1 MIGATGEAAGRLHA
15 GFIGAWILIPE
26 SCDYEQG
33 DPPLEGTYLIREAE
47 GGALDFEIAW
57 TDSGGEAHTVCFS
70 GLPDGE
76 AAPLEGGELADAIS
90 VTAVSAR
97 ELTTRAYWRGKERM
111 VAQRQL
117 DDRGVA
123 MRVTQL
129 IRFDDG
135 TTLANT
141 SVYRRRLTN

>member
-1 MIGATGEAAGRLHA
+1 VTKQGPLHA

-26 SCDYEQG
+26 SCNYEQG
-33 DPPLEGTYLIREAE
+33 DPPLAGTYRMSEGE
-47 GGALDFEIAW
+47 GGALDFEIGW
-57 TDSGGEAHTVCFS
+57 TDSSGEEQVVRFS
-70 GLPDGE
+70 GVPDGE
-76 AAPLEGGELADAIS
+76 PAPMEGGEFADAMA
-90 VTAVSAR
+90 VCAVSAR

-117 DDRGVA
+117 DDSGGA

-129 IRFDDG
+129 VRFDDG

-141 SVYRRRLTN
+141 SIYRKHLPN

>member
-1 MIGATGEAAGRLHA
+1 MGVTTHDDVTK

-26 SCDYEQG
+26 SCNYEQG
-33 DPPLEGTYLIREAE
+33 DPPLEGSYRISETEHGR
-47 GGALDFEIAW
+47 LDFEIAW
-57 TDSGGEAHTVCFS
+57 TDSGGERHAVSFS
-70 GLPDGE
+70 GVPDGE
-76 AAPLEGGELADAIS
+76 PAPLEGGELADTMS
-90 VTAVSAR
+90 VSAVSAR

-117 DDRGVA
+117 DESGAA

-141 SVYRRRLTN
+141 SIYRKQLSN